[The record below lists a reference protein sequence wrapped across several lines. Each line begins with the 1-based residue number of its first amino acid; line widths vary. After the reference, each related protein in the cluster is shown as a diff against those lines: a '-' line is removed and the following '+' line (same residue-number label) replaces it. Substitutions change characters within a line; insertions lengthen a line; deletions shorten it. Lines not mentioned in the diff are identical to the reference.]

1 MKNILPVLI
10 LFLMSCSSVQISNNA
25 PFKVNSIHYKS
36 SSKILELTLKNPLP
50 QDITLT
56 AVYFRDTKVEWTKNT
71 GKLIFNADFSIN
83 DRIERPLILHADPKK
98 EFGNQPPVKKEKIP
112 FELTDNEC
120 IISYIEKGETKF
132 YKTIVTI
139 LE

>member
-1 MKNILPVLI
+1 
-10 LFLMSCSSVQISNNA
+10 MSCSSAQISDIV
-25 PFKVNSIHYKS
+25 PFTVNSIHYKS
-36 SSKILELTLKNPLP
+36 TSKILELTLKNPLP
-50 QDITLT
+50 EDITLT
-56 AVYFRDTKVEWTKNT
+56 SVYFRNTKVGWSK
-71 GKLIFNADFSIN
+71 NADQMVFVVDFSNN

-98 EFGNQPPVKKEKIP
+98 EFGNQPPVKKEKIT
-112 FELTDNEC
+112 FQLTDNEC